1 MLLAHMYHHNWEIE
15 TLDVK
20 TTFLYEKLD
29 EEIYME
35 QPKGFWIKAKEK
47 KVYQLQQALF
57 IYAFLEPSSLLFQPA
72 LISLVTTIFI
82 SSHTDKD

>member
-1 MLLAHMYHHNWEIE
+1 MKQSEGS
-15 TLDVK
+15 
-20 TTFLYEKLD
+20 
-29 EEIYME
+29 
-35 QPKGFWIKAKEK
+35 QIKEKEK